1 MVEKQTAKKMLKQAW
16 SCGDETAARLKEPYD
31 IKNPNQF
38 LYCRR
43 NLNNCSSFV
52 QKNGYLLYRYPSVNW
67 GISILLSLVLPDLEA
82 LSNIFGQFLL
92 LLLPAIR
99 LPSGTC
105 SLSPDNYN

>member
-52 QKNGYLLYRYPSVNW
+52 QKNGYLLYRYSPVNW

-82 LSNIFGQFLL
+82 LSNIFG
-92 LLLPAIR
+92 
-99 LPSGTC
+99 
-105 SLSPDNYN
+105 